1 MALNMADR
9 NHDSGLPVPRGP
21 GIVWPVG
28 LAPMGTW
35 RNVRFAQ
42 CRAMSA
48 PSITL
53 VREAT
58 ENDDDMNE
66 QQHLFRRLRVLG

>member
-1 MALNMADR
+1 MALNMLDR
-9 NHDSGLPVPRGP
+9 NHDSGLPVLRGP

-35 RNVRFAQ
+35 RNVRIAQ

-58 ENDDDMNE
+58 GKEE
-66 QQHLFRRLRVLG
+66 VLVINTSSFPVPPLL